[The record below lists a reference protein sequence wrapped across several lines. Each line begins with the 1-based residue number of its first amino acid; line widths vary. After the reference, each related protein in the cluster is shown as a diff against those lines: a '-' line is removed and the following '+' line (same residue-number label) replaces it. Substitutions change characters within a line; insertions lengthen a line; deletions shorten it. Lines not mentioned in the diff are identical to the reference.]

1 MYFIE
6 DDIVFLD
13 GIKNITLNLHT
24 IGQIRV
30 DYINNEIEV
39 QIASFKNR
47 EDWYY
52 DRAEKITGYIF
63 KYEIFDFDID
73 SNLIAFRNLIS
84 MENSL
89 FYRKEIQKC
98 YDMDTFYNPNNEE

>member
-1 MYFIE
+1 MFSGALHHKLNYISTGEHYMDFIE
-6 DDIVFLD
+6 DDIIFQD
-13 GIKNITLNLHT
+13 GIVTKTLNLHT

-52 DRAEKITGYIF
+52 DRAEKIRSHEHEPY
-63 KYEIFDFDID
+63 
-73 SNLIAFRNLIS
+73 
-84 MENSL
+84 
-89 FYRKEIQKC
+89 
-98 YDMDTFYNPNNEE
+98 